1 MRHTYFRE
9 VSQLIFL
16 LVTYLKEEKKSGVS
30 GLILENTI
38 MRILSDIRQ
47 KSTYELQLGN
57 NHSVLF
63 FLCLISYFSHEFKNS
78 FVKSGSM
85 LDSRLGPGDITG
97 LCDTGISLYVEK
109 FLYAY
114 HF

>member
-1 MRHTYFRE
+1 MF
-9 VSQLIFL
+9 
-16 LVTYLKEEKKSGVS
+16 
-30 GLILENTI
+30 
-38 MRILSDIRQ
+38 D
-47 KSTYELQLGN
+47 
-57 NHSVLF
+57 
-63 FLCLISYFSHEFKNS
+63 SYFSHEFKNS